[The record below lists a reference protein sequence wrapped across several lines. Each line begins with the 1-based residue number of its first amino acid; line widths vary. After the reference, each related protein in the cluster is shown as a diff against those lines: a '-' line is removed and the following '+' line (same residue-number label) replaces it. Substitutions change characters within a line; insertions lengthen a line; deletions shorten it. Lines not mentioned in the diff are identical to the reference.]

1 VLLKKELGVF
11 ENSYYEATVTRPASR
26 PALARRLHADV
37 CVVGGGYAG
46 VSAALELAER
56 GFDVVLLEAQ
66 RIGWGASGRNGG
78 QAIVGYGSDGEA
90 AIERQFPREDAQR
103 AWDVSVEGMR
113 LLKQRIARYGIACEW
128 QPGYLSLTTKPRK
141 SRDLR
146 RWMDHVES
154 VYDYPQEWVE
164 GAAIRQ
170 WVDSARFHAAVHDAG
185 SGHLHPLKYC
195 LGLGAAAAAAGVRI
209 FENSPVLLLER
220 GRKPV
225 VKTAQGECAC
235 DFVVLAGNVY
245 LAEYGDD
252 VAPEVSSRIMPV
264 GTYMIATEPME
275 PARAR
280 ALMPRRC
287 AASDTNFILDYFRV
301 SADDRLLFGGG
312 DSYTG
317 TTQPGGPHP
326 RQHAGRVPAAGRP
339 GGQPRL
345 GRVRRHH
352 DEQVAPLRPPG
363 QQHLLCAGL
372 LRPWRG
378 AGRHGGPAGGRG
390 HRGTGGP
397 LRPHVTAEAPAF
409 PGGFIDAHARLGAGH
424 VVLPP
429 AGRLLAL
436 LRLGYHTGLHGGPTT
451 VPPRGHDDGITSTMG
466 YEHA

>member
-317 TTQPGGPHP
+317 TTPRNLVGHIRASMLAVFPQLEDLEVSHAWGGFVDITMNKSPHF
-326 RQHAGRVPAAGRP
+326 G
-339 GGQPRL
+339 RL
-345 GRVRRHH
+345 GNNIYFVQGFSGHG
-352 DEQVAPLRPPG
+352 VALAG
-363 QQHLLCAGL
+363 MAGL
-372 LRPWRG
+372 LVAEAIAG
-378 AGRHGGPAGGRG
+378 QAGRFDLMSR
-390 HRGTGGP
+390 
-397 LRPHVTAEAPAF
+397 LRHLPF
-409 PGGFIDAHARLGAGH
+409 PGGSLMRTPALVLGMWYYRLRDAF
-424 VVLPP
+424 
-429 AGRLLAL
+429 
-436 LRLGYHTGLHGGPTT
+436 
-451 VPPRGHDDGITSTMG
+451 
-466 YEHA
+466 

>member
-1 VLLKKELGVF
+1 
-11 ENSYYEATVTRPASR
+11 
-26 PALARRLHADV
+26 
-37 CVVGGGYAG
+37 
-46 VSAALELAER
+46 
-56 GFDVVLLEAQ
+56 
-66 RIGWGASGRNGG
+66 
-78 QAIVGYGSDGEA
+78 VGYGSDGEA
-90 AIERQFPREDAQR
+90 AIERQFPREEARR

-113 LLKQRIARYGIACEW
+113 LLQQRIARYGIACEW

-141 SRDLR
+141 SRELR
-146 RWMDHVES
+146 RWMEHVES
-154 VYDYPQEWVE
+154 VYDYPLEWVE
-164 GAAIRQ
+164 GAAMRQ

-275 PARAR
+275 QARAR

-317 TTQPGGPHP
+317 TTPRNLVGHIRASMLAVFPQLDDLAVSHAWGGFVDITLNKSPHF
-326 RQHAGRVPAAGRP
+326 G
-339 GGQPRL
+339 RL
-345 GRVRRHH
+345 GDNIYFVQGFSGHG
-352 DEQVAPLRPPG
+352 VALAG
-363 QQHLLCAGL
+363 MAGL
-372 LRPWRG
+372 L
-378 AGRHGGPAGGRG
+378 
-390 HRGTGGP
+390 
-397 LRPHVTAEAPAF
+397 VAEAIAGQASRFDLMSRLRHMPF
-409 PGGFIDAHARLGAGH
+409 PGGALMRTPALVLGMWYYRLRDAF
-424 VVLPP
+424 
-429 AGRLLAL
+429 
-436 LRLGYHTGLHGGPTT
+436 
-451 VPPRGHDDGITSTMG
+451 
-466 YEHA
+466 